1 MHRVNNLH
9 PIFVG
14 TECNEENHK
23 ALTHLHSY
31 VEIVKSLEDHLSL
44 RIDGKELELNKGDIC
59 LINQRHH
66 HQIFNKKNHSCLRKS
81 VIFDPFALIRE
92 ERIISSYLD
101 PMLKDPSLNY
111 IIFDHRHPSN
121 QDLSKI
127 IENMEHSLH
136 EKSSG
141 YILEVMSLLFLLLR
155 IIYLSYLQREDN
167 LSLIDYDEQI
177 QRRMTS
183 YIYEHYQ
190 EKISLE
196 DIANIG
202 HVSISKCSKMFKK
215 YVQMSP
221 IDFLNNYR
229 LEVSSKQLKETTK
242 SISEIAQDCGF
253 SQQSYFNRLFLRA
266 YHCTPRQ
273 YRIDKSPRKV
283 YV

>member
-1 MHRVNNLH
+1 MS
-9 PIFVG
+9 I
-14 TECNEENHK
+14 K
-23 ALTHLHSY
+23 AELQ
-31 VEIVKSLEDHLSL
+31 E
-44 RIDGKELELNKGDIC
+44 RIDFFRQANKLVEC
-59 LINQRHH
+59 QR
-66 HQIFNKKNHSCLRKS
+66 I
-81 VIFDPFALIRE
+81 E
-92 ERIISSYLD
+92 ERT
-101 PMLKDPSLNY
+101 N
-111 IIFDHRHPSN
+111 
-121 QDLSKI
+121 
-127 IENMEHSLH
+127 
-136 EKSSG
+136 
-141 YILEVMSLLFLLLR
+141 
-155 IIYLSYLQREDN
+155 
-167 LSLIDYDEQI
+167 
-177 QRRMTS
+177 
-183 YIYEHYQ
+183 
-190 EKISLE
+190 E